1 MKLYLATSNAGKV
14 REFLGAGL
22 DVELLPGLK
31 NLAVPEETGQSF
43 ADNAILKALYYARQ
57 SSDAVIAEDSGLEV
71 DALGGAPGIH
81 SARWAG
87 DDEGNN
93 RKLVSEL
100 SEQQDRRAR
109 YRCVIALVR
118 GSKVLGTFDGAV
130 EGEILHEPRGSG
142 GFGYDPYFFY
152 PPFGQSFA
160 ELAKERKA
168 QVSHRGEA
176 IRKLSAF
183 LNESASK

>member
-22 DVELLPGLK
+22 EVELLPGLK
-31 NLAVPEETGQSF
+31 DLEVPEESGQSF
-43 ADNAILKALYYARQ
+43 EENAILKALYYARH
-57 SSDAVIAEDSGLEV
+57 SSGVVIAEDSGLEV

-87 DDEGNN
+87 DDDSNN
-93 RKLVSEL
+93 RKLVAEL
-100 SEQQDRRAR
+100 ATHENRRAR

-118 GSKVLGTFDGAV
+118 GAEVLGTFDGAV
-130 EGEILHEPRGSG
+130 EGEILREPKGSG
-142 GFGYDPYFFY
+142 GFGYDPYFYY
-152 PPFGQSFA
+152 PPFGQTFA

-168 QVSHRGEA
+168 EVSHRGEA

-183 LNESASK
+183 LNRSASR

>member
-22 DVELLPGLK
+22 DVELLPGLQD
-31 NLAVPEETGQSF
+31 LAVPEETGQSF
-43 ADNAILKALYYARQ
+43 ADNAILKALYYASH
-57 SSDAVIAEDSGLEV
+57 SSEAVIAEDSGLEV

-87 DDEGNN
+87 DDASNN
-93 RKLVSEL
+93 RKLLAEMSG
-100 SEQQDRRAR
+100 QPDRRAR

-118 GSKVLGTFDGAV
+118 GSEVLGTFEGSV
-130 EGEILHEPRGSG
+130 EGEILDEPRGSG
-142 GFGYDPYFFY
+142 GFGYDPYFYY
-152 PPFGQSFA
+152 PPWGQSFA

-168 QVSHRGEA
+168 EVSHRGEA

-183 LNESASK
+183 LHESASR